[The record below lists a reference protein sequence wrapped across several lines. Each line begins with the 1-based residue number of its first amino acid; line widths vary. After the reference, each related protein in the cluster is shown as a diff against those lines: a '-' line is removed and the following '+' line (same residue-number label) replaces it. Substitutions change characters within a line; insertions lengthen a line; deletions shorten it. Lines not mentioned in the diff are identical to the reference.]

1 MRQLLM
7 AAVVVVA
14 FGAAQARA
22 DEKAEIKGPHICCKQ
37 CVKVVEGLLAKVDGV
52 SEVKCSIK
60 DKTVTFTAKDKEATA
75 KALDAM
81 VEGGFAGSAKF
92 GDAGIARKAAKLEG
106 KADAVVVKGVH
117 SCCGQ
122 CRTAIKGLFP
132 DAKVS
137 FAGPGPQQD
146 VTIAGTDLSLPAV
159 QAALNDKGFSGKVEK
174 K

>member
-22 DEKAEIKGPHICCKQ
+22 DEKAEIKGPHICCGN
-37 CVKVVEGLLAKVDGV
+37 CVKAVAAILAKVDGV
-52 SEVKCSIK
+52 SEAKCSIK
-60 DKTVTFTAKDKEATA
+60 DKTVTFMAKDKEAAA

-81 VEGGFAGSAKF
+81 IAGGFMGTAKY
-92 GDAGIARKAAKLEG
+92 DDKAIPLAVTKLEG

-117 SCCGQ
+117 NCCGQ
-122 CRTAIKGLFP
+122 CNKAIVALFP
-132 DAKVS
+132 DAKVTS
-137 FAGPGPQQD
+137 TGKGPQKD
-146 VTIAGTDLSLPAV
+146 VTIVGTDLSLDAV
-159 QAALNDKGFSGKVEK
+159 QQALHGKGFSGKVEK